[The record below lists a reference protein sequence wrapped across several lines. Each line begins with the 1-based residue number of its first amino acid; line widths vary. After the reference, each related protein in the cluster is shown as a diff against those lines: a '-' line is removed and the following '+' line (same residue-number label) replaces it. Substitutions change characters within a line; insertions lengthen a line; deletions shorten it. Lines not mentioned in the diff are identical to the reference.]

1 MFDLGMLRRILGR
14 SSCERLLKYESR
26 RITFTGLTADTGN
39 TATFGLGSFDTDV
52 KTLRHASETAKI
64 LDDYQYVMCFLMR
77 DVDKKSKEFRD
88 IFKGRIAAITMITAF
103 RMALVA
109 SKDDPGKFE
118 SQIKDLIS
126 KMQALAD
133 EVKPEKKPG
142 KIIIESFQEVE
153 VGEADEVVESPK
165 PLEPKV
171 PESKDWLPEPQRMD
185 AEAIEGGEGVLFR
198 RGSLVTKKRD
208 PVGDA
213 LRFVGIKPSQISAL
227 MKEHADG

>member
-1 MFDLGMLRRILGR
+1 MLRRILGR

-26 RITFTGLTADTGN
+26 TITFTGLTADAGN
-39 TATFGLGSFDTDV
+39 TATFGLGSFGTDV

-88 IFKGRIAAITMITAF
+88 IFKGRVAAITMITAF
-103 RMALVA
+103 RMALAA

-118 SQIKDLIS
+118 SQLKELIS
-126 KMQALAD
+126 NMQALAD

-153 VGEADEVVESPK
+153 EAEVVESPK
-165 PLEPKV
+165 PKEPKAS
-171 PESKDWLPEPQRMD
+171 ESKDWLPEPQRMD
-185 AEAIEGGEGVLFR
+185 VEAIQGSERVLFR
-198 RGSLVTKKRD
+198 RGSLATKKRD
-208 PVGDA
+208 PIGDA

-227 MKEHADG
+227 LKEHADN